1 MILLQNI
8 LKKGVVIICSLYQN
22 FLSITIIEEVP
33 VLFLFFNSKWGNP
46 LRNLMQ
52 CYFYLNYYHSDI
64 FSSKIYNY
72 CPMQMN
78 FPLLS
83 YSHN

>member
-1 MILLQNI
+1 MLLQNI
-8 LKKGVVIICSLYQN
+8 LKKGVVIIRSLYQN
-22 FLSITIIEEVP
+22 FPINIMEEVP
-33 VLFLFFNSKWGNP
+33 VFFFFKFKVGNP

-64 FSSKIYNY
+64 FSSKIYNCY
-72 CPMQMN
+72 PMQMN